1 MNSYIEEYVI
11 KPIQFKLSGVCSE
24 KEYPWH
30 EIFSAIRKARIERG
44 LSSELHQ
51 ALAPY
56 YKKLLMADP
65 IFFQDKE
72 VGRRNRSNIHCILQE
87 EVYSSGY
94 TAPEPIDLVVCA
106 RNWFKNASDERRP
119 EKEFMYI
126 IQTLFPEDTHPITTE
141 YILICA
147 AI

>member
-11 KPIQFKLSGVCSE
+11 NPIQFKLSGVCSE

-72 VGRRNRSNIHCILQE
+72 VGRRNRSNIRRSLQLRI
-87 EVYSSGY
+87 YSTGADRPGSLCQK
-94 TAPEPIDLVVCA
+94 LV
-106 RNWFKNASDERRP
+106 KER
-119 EKEFMYI
+119 FG
-126 IQTLFPEDTHPITTE
+126 
-141 YILICA
+141 
-147 AI
+147 

>member
-11 KPIQFKLSGVCSE
+11 NPIQFKLSGVCSE
-24 KEYPWH
+24 KEYPWY

-65 IFFQDKE
+65 HIFPRQGSGQKE
-72 VGRRNRSNIHCILQE
+72 QIKHPLHLARRSLQLRI
-87 EVYSSGY
+87 YSTGADRPGSLCQK
-94 TAPEPIDLVVCA
+94 LV
-106 RNWFKNASDERRP
+106 KER
-119 EKEFMYI
+119 FG
-126 IQTLFPEDTHPITTE
+126 
-141 YILICA
+141 
-147 AI
+147 

>member
-11 KPIQFKLSGVCSE
+11 NPIQFKLSGVCSE

-106 RNWFKNASDERRP
+106 KNW
-119 EKEFMYI
+119 
-126 IQTLFPEDTHPITTE
+126 
-141 YILICA
+141 
-147 AI
+147 